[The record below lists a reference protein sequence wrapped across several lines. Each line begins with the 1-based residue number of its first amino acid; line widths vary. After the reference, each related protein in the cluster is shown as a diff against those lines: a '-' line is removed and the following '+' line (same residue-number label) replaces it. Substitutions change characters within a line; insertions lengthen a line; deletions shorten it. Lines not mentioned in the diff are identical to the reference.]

1 MEQITNCWKKKNIS
15 ENCKISFDGKV
26 VGWFQGRMEFGPR
39 ALGGRSILA
48 DPRNKNMQKQLNL
61 KIKFRESFRPFAP
74 SILEE
79 KLNKWFDLEDSSPY
93 MLLVAKVKKE
103 KLINQKKTV
112 NKKLNDINNIR
123 SIIPSVTHIDDSARV
138 QTVNAKL
145 NQNYYNLIKEFLELL
160 KHPFSLIHLSTF
172 VVNL

>member
-1 MEQITNCWKKKNIS
+1 
-15 ENCKISFDGKV
+15 
-26 VGWFQGRMEFGPR
+26 
-39 ALGGRSILA
+39 
-48 DPRNKNMQKQLNL
+48 
-61 KIKFRESFRPFAP
+61 
-74 SILEE
+74 
-79 KLNKWFDLEDSSPY
+79 

-145 NQNYYNLIKEFLELL
+145 NQNYYNLIKEFFRIT
-160 KHPFSLIHLSTF
+160 KTPILINTSFNIRGEPIVCTPNDAF
-172 VVNL
+172 RCFMGTNLDILVIENFN

>member
-1 MEQITNCWKKKNIS
+1 
-15 ENCKISFDGKV
+15 
-26 VGWFQGRMEFGPR
+26 
-39 ALGGRSILA
+39 
-48 DPRNKNMQKQLNL
+48 MQRL
-61 KIKFRESFRPFAP
+61 R
-74 SILEE
+74 
-79 KLNKWFDLEDSSPY
+79 
-93 MLLVAKVKKE
+93 KE